1 MDKKMR
7 PVYML
12 PPRDPSQ
19 VERYTRLKVKGQK
32 KIFHANGKKKNA
44 GVAVLISDKID
55 FKTKAIIKDKEGC
68 YIMIKGAI
76 QQENNPSKHLCTQQR
91 ST

>member
-1 MDKKMR
+1 
-7 PVYML
+7 ML
-12 PPRDPSQ
+12 PPIDPSQ
-19 VERYTRLKVKGQK
+19 IERYTQTLKVKEWK
-32 KIFHANGKKKNA
+32 KVCHANGKEGKV

-55 FKTKAIIKDKEGC
+55 FKTKAIVRDKEGH
-68 YIMIKGAI
+68 YVMVRETI